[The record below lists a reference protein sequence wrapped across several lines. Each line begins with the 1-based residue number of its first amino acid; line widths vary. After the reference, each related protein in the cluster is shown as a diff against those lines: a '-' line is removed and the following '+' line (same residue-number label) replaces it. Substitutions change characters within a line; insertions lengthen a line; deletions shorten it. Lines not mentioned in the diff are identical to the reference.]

1 MTAWLAP
8 PAQARAR
15 CLFFESS
22 SRSILLLEHDLFR
35 KPVPTFRDHAI
46 AKEDS
51 MPLFFWFPIIVWAGV
66 YGIAV
71 EDDKQA
77 LEPELTC
84 LGSGKDSGVSCVR
97 RHT

>member
-1 MTAWLAP
+1 
-8 PAQARAR
+8 
-15 CLFFESS
+15 
-22 SRSILLLEHDLFR
+22 
-35 KPVPTFRDHAI
+35 
-46 AKEDS
+46 

-77 LEPELTC
+77 FEPELTC